1 MIDDM
6 LPIERE
12 MLARYGKFLPAI
24 CPDFRLPNRTR
35 VLLEYDDTGAFI
47 ERDHVTGEIVDVG
60 VLWERSDQQEAA

>member
-1 MIDDM
+1 MTDDM
-6 LPIERE
+6 LPIERA
-12 MLARYGKFLPAI
+12 MLERYGKFLPAI

-60 VLWERSDQQEAA
+60 RLWMSSERREAA